1 MRRVLMTALATAAIG
16 IAATPAQAATFISCG
31 GASSCITGTV
41 NVLLDTGSPRGG
53 PGQTVGTG
61 TVSGAQVQFTTTET
75 AGLSLDASGQAVIG
89 AVDGIL
95 NNLTWQL
102 VTGSFTAAEFNLV
115 DIDNQDFNVTLT
127 RLGAGGTLSTQSFLA
142 TANGANRFGIQAE
155 AGEVITGV
163 TISSPGT
170 PGFDSLRQLRITV
183 AQVTAPVPEPATWA
197 MMLLGFGGIGMAMR
211 RSRKSNGRLL
221 QIA

>member
-1 MRRVLMTALATAAIG
+1 MRRFLLASLATAAIG
-16 IAATPAQAATFISCG
+16 MVGTSAQAATFISCG
-31 GASSCITGTV
+31 GASSCINGTQ

-61 TVSGAQVQFTTTET
+61 TVSGTQVQFTTTET

-95 NNLTWQL
+95 NNLTFQL
-102 VTGSFTAAEFNLV
+102 VTGAFTAAEFNLV
-115 DIDNQDFNVTLT
+115 DIGNADFNVTLT
-127 RLGAGGTLSTQSFLA
+127 RLGAGGTVTTQSFLA
-142 TANGANRFGIQAE
+142 TGNGANRFGILAE

-170 PGFDSLRQLRITV
+170 PGFDSLRQLRLHV
-183 AQVTAPVPEPATWA
+183 AGVAVPEPGTWA
-197 MMLLGFGGIGMAMR
+197 MMLVGFGGIGMAMR
-211 RSRKSNGRLL
+211 RGRKADRKLAQL
-221 QIA
+221 A